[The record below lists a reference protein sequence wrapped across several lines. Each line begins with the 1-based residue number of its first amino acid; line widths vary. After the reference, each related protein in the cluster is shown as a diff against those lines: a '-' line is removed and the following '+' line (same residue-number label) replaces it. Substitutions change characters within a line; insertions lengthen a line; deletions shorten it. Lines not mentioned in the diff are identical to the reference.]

1 MLEINKK
8 KDIPKKNYFILGII
22 LIISCILVYYINAW
36 YSLYQYEKRGNSPIT
51 TYMEITYM
59 EIINYN
65 EVENY
70 IEENSD
76 AIIYI
81 SKSNNL
87 KIRKFEEDNEK
98 LFKKLELNYNI
109 LYMDAKDVNKDLK
122 IKYNVNEYPT
132 ILFFKNKRLVN
143 KYVLELDNINYNDIK
158 NIIDYSNGE
167 NND

>member
-51 TYMEITYM
+51 TYMEI
-59 EIINYN
+59 INYN
-65 EVENY
+65 EIENY
-70 IEENSD
+70 IAENSD

>member
-51 TYMEITYM
+51 TYMEI
-59 EIINYN
+59 INYN

-70 IEENSD
+70 IAENSD
-76 AIIYI
+76 AIIYV

-122 IKYNVNEYPT
+122 IKYNVNECPT

>member
-8 KDIPKKNYFILGII
+8 IDIPKKNYFILGII

-51 TYMEITYM
+51 TYMEI
-59 EIINYN
+59 INYN

-70 IEENSD
+70 IAENSD
-76 AIIYI
+76 AIIYV

-143 KYVLELDNINYNDIK
+143 KYVLELDNINYSDMK

>member
-1 MLEINKK
+1 MLEKNKK

-51 TYMEITYM
+51 TYMEI
-59 EIINYN
+59 INYN

-70 IEENSD
+70 IAENSD
-76 AIIYI
+76 AIIYV

>member
-36 YSLYQYEKRGNSPIT
+36 YSLYQYEKRENSPIT
-51 TYMEITYM
+51 TYM

>member
-36 YSLYQYEKRGNSPIT
+36 YSLYKYEKRGNSPI
-51 TYMEITYM
+51 ITYM

-70 IEENSD
+70 IAENSD
-76 AIIYI
+76 AIIYV

>member
-8 KDIPKKNYFILGII
+8 KNIPKKNYFILGII

-51 TYMEITYM
+51 TYMEI
-59 EIINYN
+59 INYN

-70 IEENSD
+70 IAENSD
-76 AIIYI
+76 AIIYV

-109 LYMDAKDVNKDLK
+109 LYMDAKEVNKDLK

-143 KYVLELDNINYNDIK
+143 KYVLELDNINYSDMK

>member
-36 YSLYQYEKRGNSPIT
+36 YSLYQYKKRGNSPIT
-51 TYMEITYM
+51 TYM

-70 IEENSD
+70 IAENSD
-76 AIIYI
+76 AIIYV

>member
-36 YSLYQYEKRGNSPIT
+36 YSLYQYEKRGSSPIT
-51 TYMEITYM
+51 TYM

-70 IEENSD
+70 IAENSD
-76 AIIYI
+76 AIIYV

>member
-51 TYMEITYM
+51 TYMEI
-59 EIINYN
+59 INYN

-70 IEENSD
+70 IAENSD
-76 AIIYI
+76 AIIYV

-167 NND
+167 DND

>member
-51 TYMEITYM
+51 TYMEI
-59 EIINYN
+59 INYN

-76 AIIYI
+76 AIIYV

>member
-22 LIISCILVYYINAW
+22 LIISCILVYYINTW
-36 YSLYQYEKRGNSPIT
+36 YSLYQYEKRGSSPIT
-51 TYMEITYM
+51 TYM

-76 AIIYI
+76 AIIYV

-143 KYVLELDNINYNDIK
+143 KYVLELDNINYSDMK
-158 NIIDYSNGE
+158 SIIDYSNGE

>member
-36 YSLYQYEKRGNSPIT
+36 YSLYQYEKRGNSPI
-51 TYMEITYM
+51 ITYM

-70 IEENSD
+70 IAENSD
-76 AIIYI
+76 AIIYV

-143 KYVLELDNINYNDIK
+143 KYVLELDNINYSDIK

>member
-51 TYMEITYM
+51 TYMG
-59 EIINYN
+59 IINYN

-70 IEENSD
+70 IAENSD
-76 AIIYI
+76 AIIYV

>member
-51 TYMEITYM
+51 TYMEI
-59 EIINYN
+59 INYN

-70 IEENSD
+70 IAENSD

-143 KYVLELDNINYNDIK
+143 KYVLELDNINYSDMK

>member
-22 LIISCILVYYINAW
+22 LIISCILVDYINAW

-51 TYMEITYM
+51 TYMEI
-59 EIINYN
+59 INYN

-70 IEENSD
+70 IAENSD

>member
-22 LIISCILVYYINAW
+22 LIISCILVYYINTW

-51 TYMEITYM
+51 TYMEI
-59 EIINYN
+59 INYN

-70 IEENSD
+70 IAENSD
-76 AIIYI
+76 AIIYV

>member
-51 TYMEITYM
+51 TYM

-109 LYMDAKDVNKDLK
+109 LYMDAKDVNKGLK

>member
-51 TYMEITYM
+51 TYM

-122 IKYNVNEYPT
+122 IKYNVNEYPK

>member
-51 TYMEITYM
+51 TYMEI
-59 EIINYN
+59 INYN
-65 EVENY
+65 EAENY
-70 IEENSD
+70 IAENSD
-76 AIIYI
+76 AIIYV

>member
-51 TYMEITYM
+51 TYMEI
-59 EIINYN
+59 INYN

-70 IEENSD
+70 IAENSD
-76 AIIYI
+76 AIIYV

-109 LYMDAKDVNKDLK
+109 LYMDAKEVNKDLK

>member
-22 LIISCILVYYINAW
+22 LIISCILVYYINTW
-36 YSLYQYEKRGNSPIT
+36 YSLYQYEKRGSSPIT
-51 TYMEITYM
+51 TYM

-70 IEENSD
+70 IAENSD
-76 AIIYI
+76 AIIYV

-109 LYMDAKDVNKDLK
+109 LYMEYMDAKDVNKDLK

-143 KYVLELDNINYNDIK
+143 KYVLELDNINYSDMK
-158 NIIDYSNGE
+158 SIIDYSNGE

>member
-22 LIISCILVYYINAW
+22 LIISCILVYYINTW

-51 TYMEITYM
+51 TYM

-143 KYVLELDNINYNDIK
+143 KYVLELDNINYSDMK

>member
-8 KDIPKKNYFILGII
+8 KDIPKKNYFILEII

-51 TYMEITYM
+51 TYM

>member
-51 TYMEITYM
+51 TYM

-143 KYVLELDNINYNDIK
+143 KYVL
-158 NIIDYSNGE
+158 
-167 NND
+167 

>member
-1 MLEINKK
+1 MLEKKKK

-51 TYMEITYM
+51 TYM

>member
-36 YSLYQYEKRGNSPIT
+36 YSLYQYEKRGNSPI
-51 TYMEITYM
+51 ITYM

-70 IEENSD
+70 IAENSD
-76 AIIYI
+76 AIIYV

>member
-51 TYMEITYM
+51 AYM